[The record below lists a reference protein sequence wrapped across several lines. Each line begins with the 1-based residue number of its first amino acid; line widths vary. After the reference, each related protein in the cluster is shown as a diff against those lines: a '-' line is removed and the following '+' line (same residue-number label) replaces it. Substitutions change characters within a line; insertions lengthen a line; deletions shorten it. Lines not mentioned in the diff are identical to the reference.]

1 MTRDAS
7 ENFHICQPSL
17 LLLILLIFVKIVTA
31 IEIFLHKV
39 YNITSA
45 KRSPVRYPPK
55 LQPQTQ
61 TFEASTYESIFRN
74 SLKVKVK
81 LWFTYKYEW
90 NYKKCESKILK
101 KLESESEI
109 HMSQLLESEN
119 YHDNSEHLESKI
131 IIESIHKWEHLS
143 ELSESEIDHV
153 PDNMQSVTD
162 FNTPKL
168 PAMTFDYDGNV
179 NGAWHGDHYNDHW
192 TDLKTAC
199 LNSSPWNPLPLTSML
214 ATMKFRWLES

>member
-7 ENFHICQPSL
+7 ENFHICQQSL

-39 YNITSA
+39 YLCQEKPSKIST
-45 KRSPVRYPPK
+45 
-55 LQPQTQ
+55 
-61 TFEASTYESIFRN
+61 EAPTPDTNFRGVHIWEHLSQLPESESEIMIY
-74 SLKVKVK
+74 L
-81 LWFTYKYEW
+81 
-90 NYKKCESKILK
+90 YKKCESKILK
-101 KLESESEI
+101 KLESEI
-109 HMSQLLESEN
+109 HMSQLLESESD
-119 YHDNSEHLESKI
+119 HVNSENLESRI
-131 IIESIHKWEHLS
+131 IMESIHKWEHLS
-143 ELSESEIDHV
+143 QLGESESQIDHI

-168 PAMTFDYDGNV
+168 PAMTFYYDGNS
-179 NGAWHGDHYNDHW
+179 AWHGDHYNDDVHW